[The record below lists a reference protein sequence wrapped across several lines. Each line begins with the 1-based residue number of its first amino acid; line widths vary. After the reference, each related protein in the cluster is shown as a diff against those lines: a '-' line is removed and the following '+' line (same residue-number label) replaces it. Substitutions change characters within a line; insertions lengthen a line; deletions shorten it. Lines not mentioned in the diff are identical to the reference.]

1 MGDIQQLKEKP
12 YLCSPRPRGAR
23 FLLFV
28 NPEGHMF
35 MEHQDRHIYKVA
47 QDRAPQR
54 IPNDTILFGMI
65 VRKVLRDEAT
75 LNSNPEA
82 KGKLM
87 FVILDATR
95 VSGADLTEKSL
106 LARICAVQVKL
117 DGFKMVEFV
126 KNCNSIINLIERNYG
141 AALGGH
147 KKQKDVHRR

>member
-1 MGDIQQLKEKP
+1 M
-12 YLCSPRPRGAR
+12 
-23 FLLFV
+23 
-28 NPEGHMF
+28 
-35 MEHQDRHIYKVA
+35 A

-141 AALGGH
+141 AALGGR
-147 KKQKDVHRR
+147 KKQKDMHRR